1 MGPGKKECYV
11 LTNSLY
17 LSFCSSE
24 SSPEPRFPSN
34 RLPVLPAFQPLYPS
48 DHVSLRVW
56 YSWWQV
62 PCLWLFSFLWFP
74 IYLFSIGKSVAQYT
88 ASLCLWVPLP
98 FPRLPFHGPF
108 SPFCG
113 PSYPEGVDVDSVGI
127 GAIFRLQEELLPRA
141 PSGMD
146 SAEQSQ

>member
-1 MGPGKKECYV
+1 MV
-11 LTNSLY
+11 ASAMSLVI
-17 LSFCSSE
+17 F
-24 SSPEPRFPSN
+24 FPLVSH
-34 RLPVLPAFQPLYPS
+34 LPLLLA
-48 DHVSLRVW
+48 
-56 YSWWQV
+56 
-62 PCLWLFSFLWFP
+62 
-74 IYLFSIGKSVAQYT
+74 IGKSVAQYT

-127 GAIFRLQEELLPRA
+127 GATFRLQEELLPRA